1 MKINFYATYRQIV
14 GGKTVDLPVAQG
26 LTVRELIDTIV
37 AQYPALRP
45 ELLDAAGGLYGH
57 VRVIVAGRD
66 SQFLDGALDTTL
78 SSDETVDIFPP
89 VGGGAR

>member
-1 MKINFYATYRQIV
+1 
-14 GGKTVDLPVAQG
+14 
-26 LTVRELIDTIV
+26 
-37 AQYPALRP
+37 
-45 ELLDAAGGLYGH
+45 LLDAAGGLYGH

-78 SSDETVDIFPP
+78 STDETVDIFPP